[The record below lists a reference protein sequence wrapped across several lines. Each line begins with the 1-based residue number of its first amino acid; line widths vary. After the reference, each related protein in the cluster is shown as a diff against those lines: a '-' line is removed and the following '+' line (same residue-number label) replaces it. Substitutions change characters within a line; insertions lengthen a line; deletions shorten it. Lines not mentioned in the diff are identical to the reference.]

1 MKKII
6 LFIAIF
12 AIFLNAAG
20 VDVKVSST
28 QIAKGESLKVKI
40 IADGK
45 SVVFPKISDI
55 SGYPVEN
62 THTSSLSTMQFINGK
77 FSTKTQKQMSFILYP
92 DKSIKIP
99 SFKVQIDGKIYKS
112 EPIDIKVVS
121 PTQASSG
128 HGFYITMRANRKKVY
143 MGEPFLLYVDVV
155 EPGTGEISRIEYNP
169 PKFGDFIAKSLGGE
183 KQYHK
188 NGKVVHELTYLLIP
202 QKPGKQKILPASG
215 RVGIRSLNQAG
226 DPFGIFGDAIS
237 WTNIRSSSLDINV
250 LPVPVDTDL
259 IGDFKVSAKVD
270 KSVVE
275 ANKPVNYTLTIEGR
289 GSLDTIDDPVFKIPG
304 VTVYSDDAK
313 VSMELRGGL
322 PYSRYVKKYAFISD
336 RSFTIPSLKLK
347 EFDYSTK
354 KSKLLSTKSFDITV
368 KGSSVASTPQ
378 TPAVTEQLQKSATK
392 SKSTQTPS
400 AKKQKKENLFEDES
414 YYNKKAQLEKA
425 KKELWLKI
433 ALFLAGILVGAVGMK
448 LFSSIKPKAKRGS
461 KHHRKYSQDEALKIL
476 YPHINESSEVE
487 EMVRAL
493 YDAKAGKGKVDEK
506 KMNELCARYDN
517 MTNSN

>member
-1 MKKII
+1 MKKIV

-12 AIFLNAAG
+12 IVAILNASG

-45 SVVFPKISDI
+45 DVKFPNITDI
-55 SGYPVEN
+55 GGYPVEN
-62 THTSSLSTMQFINGK
+62 IRTSSLSTMQFINGK

-92 DKSIKIP
+92 EKSIKIP
-99 SFKVQIDGKIYKS
+99 SFKVQIDGKTYRS
-112 EPIDIKVVS
+112 DPIDIKVVS

-128 HGFYITMRANRKKVY
+128 HGFYITMRADRKKVY

-188 NGKVVHELTYLLIP
+188 NGKVVHELAYLLIP

-215 RVGIRSLNQAG
+215 RVGIRALNTPG
-226 DPFGIFGDAIS
+226 DPFGIFGNAIS
-237 WTNIRSSSLDINV
+237 WTNIRSSALDIDV

-259 IGDFKVSAKVD
+259 IGDFKVSASVD
-270 KSVVE
+270 KRTVE
-275 ANKPVNYTLTIEGR
+275 ANRPVNYTLVIEGR

-313 VSMELRGGL
+313 VTMELRGGV

-347 EFDYSTK
+347 EFDYTTK
-354 KSKLLSTKSFDITV
+354 KSKTLSTKSFDITV
-368 KGSSVASTPQ
+368 KGSSSTSQ
-378 TPAVTEQLQKSATK
+378 TPRVTGQLS
-392 SKSTQTPS
+392 STTPKTE
-400 AKKQKKENLFEDES
+400 AKADNKKQKSSENLFEDES
-414 YYNKKAQLEKA
+414 YYSKKAQEERA
-425 KKELWLKI
+425 KKELWIKI
-433 ALFLAGILVGAVGMK
+433 ALFLAGVLVGAVGMK
-448 LFSSIKPKAKRGS
+448 IFSSIKPKSKRGS
-461 KHHRKYSQDEALKIL
+461 KSHRKYSQEEALKIL

-487 EMVRAL
+487 EIVRSL
-493 YDAKAGKGKVDEK
+493 YDAKAGKGKVDEN
-506 KMNELCARYDN
+506 KMNELCAKYDRE
-517 MTNSN
+517 